1 MKANI
6 TIMSGDGVGPEITRE
21 AVKILQAIGSVFD
34 HDFSLDDVLFGGIA
48 IDKTG
53 TPYPEK
59 TQQACKNSDA
69 VLLGAVGG
77 PKWSDPN
84 MKVRPEKEGLLEMR
98 ADLGIYANIRPIKTY
113 RELIDNSPIKNRYL
127 ENIDM
132 VFVRELTGGIYFGEK
147 KKSDTSASDI
157 CEYSK
162 LEIERIARVAA
173 NIAQNRRK
181 KITSVDKANVMATS
195 QLWRSTTTELIAK
208 EYNELELE
216 HIFIDAATMHL
227 LSRPAD
233 FDVILTDNLFGDILT
248 DEAAMLTGSIGML
261 PSACLGENSFG
272 VYEPIHGSAPD
283 IANQGIA
290 NPCGAILSA
299 AMLLQYSLNLKEE
312 AQVIEQSVSGV
323 IEDGILTKDLTESG
337 YVSTEEMGTAVAKK
351 ILQA

>member
-21 AVKILQAIGSVFD
+21 AIKVLQAIESVFN
-34 HDFSLDDVLFGGIA
+34 HNLSIKKVLFGGIA
-48 IDKTG
+48 IDETG
-53 TPYPEK
+53 TPYPEE
-59 TQQACKNSDA
+59 TQKSCKNSDA

-113 RELIDNSPIKNRYL
+113 PELIDNSPIKNRYL

-162 LEIERIARVAA
+162 IEIERIARVAA
-173 NIAQNRRK
+173 NIAQSRRK

-195 QLWRSTTTELIAK
+195 QLWRSTTTELIMK
-208 EYNELELE
+208 EYKELELE

-312 AQVIEQSVSGV
+312 AQTIEQSIGGV
-323 IEDGILTKDLTESG
+323 IKEGILTKDLTDSR

-351 ILQA
+351 ILQS

>member
-1 MKANI
+1 
-6 TIMSGDGVGPEITRE
+6 MSGDGVGPEITQE

>member
-6 TIMSGDGVGPEITRE
+6 TIMSGDGVGPEITQE
-21 AVKILQAIGSVFD
+21 ALRTLHAIESVFD
-34 HDFSLDDVLFGGIA
+34 HDLSIKEVLFGGTA
-48 IDKTG
+48 IDETG
-53 TPYPEK
+53 TPYPDE
-59 TQQACKNSDA
+59 TQKSCKDSDA

-113 RELIDNSPIKNRYL
+113 QELIDNSPIKNRYL

-147 KKSDTSASDI
+147 KKTDNFASDI

-162 LEIERIARVAA
+162 VEIERITRVAA

-181 KITSVDKANVMATS
+181 KITSVDKANVLATS
-195 QLWRSTTTELIAK
+195 ELWRSATSELIAK

-261 PSACLGENSFG
+261 PSACLGENNFG

-290 NPCGAILSA
+290 NPCGAILSV
-299 AMLLQYSLNLKEE
+299 AMLLQYSLNLEEE
-312 AQVIEQSVSGV
+312 AQLIEQSVSGV
-323 IEDGILTKDLTESG
+323 IKDGILTKDLTHND
-337 YVSTEEMGTAVAKK
+337 YVTTEEMGTAVAKK
-351 ILQA
+351 ILQS

>member
-21 AVKILQAIGSVFD
+21 AVKVLQAIESVFD
-34 HDFSLDDVLFGGIA
+34 HDFSLDEVLFGGIA
-48 IDKTG
+48 IDETG
-53 TPYPEK
+53 TPYPEE
-59 TQQACKNSDA
+59 TQDSCKHSDA

-113 RELIDNSPIKNRYL
+113 PELIDNSPIKNRYL
-127 ENIDM
+127 KNIDM

-162 LEIERIARVAA
+162 VEIERITRVAA
-173 NIAQNRRK
+173 NIAQSRRK

-195 QLWRSTTTELIAK
+195 QLWRSTTTELIKK

-283 IANQGIA
+283 ISNQGIA

-299 AMLLQYSLNLKEE
+299 AMLLQYSLNLEDE
-312 AQVIEQSVSGV
+312 AQAIEQSIGGV
-323 IEDGILTKDLTESG
+323 IKEGILTKDLTDSG
-337 YVSTEEMGTAVAKK
+337 YVSTKEMGTAVAKK
-351 ILQA
+351 ILQS

>member
-6 TIMSGDGVGPEITRE
+6 TIMPGDGVGPEITRE
-21 AVKILQAIGSVFD
+21 AVKVLQAIESVFD
-34 HDFSLDDVLFGGIA
+34 HDLSIKEVLFGGIA
-48 IDKTG
+48 IDETG
-53 TPYPEK
+53 TPYPDE
-59 TQQACKNSDA
+59 TQKSCKDSDA

-113 RELIDNSPIKNRYL
+113 QELIDNSPIKNRYL

-147 KKSDTSASDI
+147 KKTATSASDI

-162 LEIERIARVAA
+162 VEIERITRVAA
-173 NIAQNRRK
+173 NIAQGRRK

-248 DEAAMLTGSIGML
+248 DEAAVLTGSIGML

-283 IANQGIA
+283 IANKDIA
-290 NPCGAILSA
+290 NPCGAILSV
-299 AMLLQYSLNLKEE
+299 AMLLQYSLNLQEE

-323 IEDGILTKDLTESG
+323 IKDGILTKDLTDSD
-337 YVSTEEMGTAVAKK
+337 YVSTEEMGTAVMKK
-351 ILQA
+351 ILQK

>member
-113 RELIDNSPIKNRYL
+113 PELIDNSPIKNRYL

-299 AMLLQYSLNLKEE
+299 AMLLQYSLNLKQE

>member
-6 TIMSGDGVGPEITRE
+6 TIMSGDGVGPEITQE
-21 AVKILQAIGSVFD
+21 AVKVLQAIEAVFD
-34 HDFSLDDVLFGGIA
+34 HDFSINEVLFGGIA
-48 IDKTG
+48 IDETG
-53 TPYPEK
+53 TPYPEE
-59 TQQACKNSDA
+59 TQKSCKDSDA

-98 ADLGIYANIRPIKTY
+98 SDLGIYANIRPIKTY
-113 RELIDNSPIKNRYL
+113 PELIDNSPIKNRYL
-127 ENIDM
+127 EGIDM

-147 KKSDTSASDI
+147 KKTDESASDI
-157 CEYSK
+157 CEYSRI
-162 LEIERIARVAA
+162 EIERITRVAA
-173 NIAQNRRK
+173 NIAQSRRK

-195 QLWRSTTTELIAK
+195 QLWRSTTTELIAN
-208 EYNELELE
+208 EYGELELE
-216 HIFIDAATMHL
+216 HIFIDAVTMHL

-261 PSACLGENSFG
+261 PSACLGEDSFG

-290 NPCGAILSA
+290 NPCGAILSV
-299 AMLLQYSLNLKEE
+299 AMLLQYSLSLEEE
-312 AQVIEQSVSGV
+312 AQVIEQSVAGV
-323 IEDGILTKDLTESG
+323 IEESILTKDVTGRG
-337 YVSTEEMGTAVAKK
+337 YVSTEEMGTAVSKK
-351 ILQA
+351 ILQI

>member
-1 MKANI
+1 MKAEL
-6 TIMSGDGVGPEITRE
+6 TIMPGDGVGPEITRE
-21 AVKILQAIGSVFD
+21 AVKVLQAIGSVFD
-34 HDFSLDDVLFGGIA
+34 HDFSLNEVLFGGIA
-48 IDKTG
+48 IDATG

-59 TQQACKNSDA
+59 TQQSCKNSDA

-84 MKVRPEKEGLLEMR
+84 MKIRPEKEGLLEMR

-113 RELIDNSPIKNRYL
+113 QELIDNSPIKNRYL

-147 KKSDTSASDI
+147 KKTDTSASDI

-162 LEIERIARVAA
+162 VEIERITRMAA
-173 NIAQNRRK
+173 NIAQGRRK

-208 EYNELELE
+208 EYSELELE
-216 HIFIDAATMHL
+216 HIFIDTAAMHL

-261 PSACLGENSFG
+261 PSACLGEDTFG

-290 NPCGAILSA
+290 NPCGAILSV
-299 AMLLQYSLNLKEE
+299 AMLLQYSLKLKEE
-312 AQVIEQSVSGV
+312 AQVIEQSVAGV
-323 IEDGILTKDLTESG
+323 IEESILTKDLTGSG
-337 YVSTEEMGTAVAKK
+337 YVSTEEMGTAVTKK
-351 ILQA
+351 ILQT

>member
-1 MKANI
+1 MKADI

-21 AVKILQAIGSVFD
+21 AVKALQAIGSVFD
-34 HDFSLDDVLFGGIA
+34 HDFSLNEVLFGGIA
-48 IDKTG
+48 IDETG

-84 MKVRPEKEGLLEMR
+84 MKIRPEKEGLLEMR

-113 RELIDNSPIKNRYL
+113 QELIDNSPIKNRYL

-147 KKSDTSASDI
+147 KKTDTFASDI

-162 LEIERIARVAA
+162 VEIERITRVAA
-173 NIAQNRRK
+173 NIAQGRRK

-195 QLWRSTTTELIAK
+195 QLWRSTTTELIEK
-208 EYNELELE
+208 EYSELELE

-261 PSACLGENSFG
+261 PSACLGEDSFG

-290 NPCGAILSA
+290 NPCGAILSV
-299 AMLLQYSLNLKEE
+299 AMLLQYSLSLEEE
-312 AQVIEQSVSGV
+312 AQVIEQSVAGV
-323 IEDGILTKDLTESG
+323 IEESILTKDLTGSG
-337 YVSTEEMGTAVAKK
+337 YVSTEEMGTAVTKK
-351 ILQA
+351 ILQT

>member
-21 AVKILQAIGSVFD
+21 AVKVLQTIGSVFD
-34 HDFSLDDVLFGGIA
+34 HDFSLDDALFGGIA
-48 IDKTG
+48 IDETG

-127 ENIDM
+127 KNIDM

-323 IEDGILTKDLTESG
+323 IEDGILTKDLTESD
-337 YVSTEEMGTAVAKK
+337 YVSTEEMGTAVTKK

>member
-21 AVKILQAIGSVFD
+21 AVKVLQAIGSVFD
-34 HDFSLDDVLFGGIA
+34 HNFSLDEVLFGGIA
-48 IDKTG
+48 IDETG

-299 AMLLQYSLNLKEE
+299 AMLLQYSLNLKQE

-351 ILQA
+351 ILQP

>member
-1 MKANI
+1 MKAYI
-6 TIMSGDGVGPEITRE
+6 TIMPGDGVGPEITRE
-21 AVKILQAIGSVFD
+21 AVKVLQAIETSFG
-34 HDFSLDDVLFGGIA
+34 HDFTLEEVLFGGIA
-48 IDKTG
+48 IDETG
-53 TPYPEK
+53 SPYPEE
-59 TQQACKNSDA
+59 TQRSCKSSDA

-84 MKVRPEKEGLLEMR
+84 MKVRPEKEGLLAMR
-98 ADLGIYANIRPIKTY
+98 ADLEIFANIRPIKTY
-113 RELIDNSPIKNRYL
+113 PQLIENSPIKNRYL
-127 ENIDM
+127 DNIDM
-132 VFVRELTGGIYFGEK
+132 VFVRELTGGIYFGKKEK
-147 KKSDTSASDI
+147 TETSASDI

-162 LEIERIARVAA
+162 VEIERITRVAA
-173 NIAQNRRK
+173 NIAQGRRK

-195 QLWRSTTTELIAK
+195 QLWRSTTTELIEE
-208 EYNELELE
+208 EYTDLELE

-227 LSRPAD
+227 LSRPAE
-233 FDVILTDNLFGDILT
+233 FDVLLTDNLFGDILT

-261 PSACLGENSFG
+261 PSACLGEDSFG

-323 IEDGILTKDLTESG
+323 IEDGILTKDLTESS
-337 YVSTEEMGTAVAKK
+337 YVSTEEVGTAVMEK
-351 ILQA
+351 ILQT

>member
-21 AVKILQAIGSVFD
+21 AVKVLQAIESVFD
-34 HDFSLDDVLFGGIA
+34 HDLSVKEVLFGGIA
-48 IDKTG
+48 IDETG
-53 TPYPEK
+53 TPYPEA
-59 TQQACKNSDA
+59 TQKSCKSSDA

-113 RELIDNSPIKNRYL
+113 PELIDNSPIKNRYL

-162 LEIERIARVAA
+162 VEIERIARVAA
-173 NIAQNRRK
+173 NIAQSRRK

-195 QLWRSTTTELIAK
+195 QLWRSTTTELIKK

-312 AQVIEQSVSGV
+312 AQAIEQSIGGV
-323 IEDGILTKDLTESG
+323 IKEGILTKDLTDSG

-351 ILQA
+351 ILQS

>member
-21 AVKILQAIGSVFD
+21 AVKVLQAIGSVFD
-34 HDFSLDDVLFGGIA
+34 HNFSLDEVLFGGIA
-48 IDKTG
+48 IDETG
-53 TPYPEK
+53 TPYPEE
-59 TQQACKNSDA
+59 TQKSCKNSDA

-113 RELIDNSPIKNRYL
+113 PELIDNSPIKNRYL

-162 LEIERIARVAA
+162 VEIERIARVAA

-195 QLWRSTTTELIAK
+195 QLWRSTTTELIKK

-312 AQVIEQSVSGV
+312 AQAIEQSIGGV
-323 IEDGILTKDLTESG
+323 IREGILTKDLTDSS

>member
-21 AVKILQAIGSVFD
+21 AVKVLQAIGSVFD
-34 HDFSLDDVLFGGIA
+34 HNFSLDEVLFGGIA
-48 IDKTG
+48 IDETG

-323 IEDGILTKDLTESG
+323 IEDGVLTKDLTESG
-337 YVSTEEMGTAVAKK
+337 YVSTEEMGTAVTEK

>member
-6 TIMSGDGVGPEITRE
+6 TIMPGDGVGPEITRE
-21 AVKILQAIGSVFD
+21 AVKVLQSIESVFN
-34 HDFSLDDVLFGGIA
+34 HNFSLNEVLFGGIA
-48 IDKTG
+48 IDETG
-53 TPYPEK
+53 TPYPEE
-59 TQQACKNSDA
+59 TQKSCKDSDA

-84 MKVRPEKEGLLEMR
+84 MKIRPEKEGLLEMR

-113 RELIDNSPIKNRYL
+113 PELIDNSPIKNHYL
-127 ENIDM
+127 KNIDM

-147 KKSDTSASDI
+147 KKTDISASDI

-162 LEIERIARVAA
+162 VEIERITRVAA
-173 NIAQNRRK
+173 NIAQGRRK

-195 QLWRSTTTELIAK
+195 QLWRSTTTELIEK

-227 LSRPAD
+227 LSRPVD

-312 AQVIEQSVSGV
+312 AQAIEQSVSGV
-323 IEDGILTKDLTESG
+323 IKEGVLTKDLTGSS
-337 YVSTEEMGTAVAKK
+337 YVSTEGMGTAVSKK
-351 ILQA
+351 ILQT

>member
-21 AVKILQAIGSVFD
+21 AVKVLQAIESFFD
-34 HDFSLDDVLFGGIA
+34 HDFSLDEVLFGGIA
-48 IDKTG
+48 IDETG

-113 RELIDNSPIKNRYL
+113 LELNDNSPIKNRYL

-312 AQVIEQSVSGV
+312 AQVIEQSIGGV
-323 IEDGILTKDLTESG
+323 IKEGILTKDLTDSG

-351 ILQA
+351 ILQS

>member
-6 TIMSGDGVGPEITRE
+6 TIMSGDGVGPEITQE
-21 AVKILQAIGSVFD
+21 AVKVLQAIEAVFD
-34 HDFSLDDVLFGGIA
+34 HDFSINEVLFGGIA
-48 IDKTG
+48 IDETG
-53 TPYPEK
+53 TPYPEE
-59 TQQACKNSDA
+59 TQKSCKDSDA

-98 ADLGIYANIRPIKTY
+98 SDLGIYANIRPIKTY
-113 RELIDNSPIKNRYL
+113 PELIDNSPIKNRYL

-147 KKSDTSASDI
+147 KKTDESASDI
-157 CEYSK
+157 CEYSRV
-162 LEIERIARVAA
+162 EIERITRVAA
-173 NIAQNRRK
+173 NIAQGRRK

-195 QLWRSTTTELIAK
+195 QLWRSTTTELIAN
-208 EYNELELE
+208 EYGELELE
-216 HIFIDAATMHL
+216 HIFIDAAAMHL

-261 PSACLGENSFG
+261 PSACLGEDSFG

-312 AQVIEQSVSGV
+312 AQVIEQSIAGV
-323 IEDGILTKDLTESG
+323 IKEGILTKDLTNSS
-337 YVSTEEMGTAVAKK
+337 YVSTEEMGTAVSKK
-351 ILQA
+351 ILKI

>member
-1 MKANI
+1 
-6 TIMSGDGVGPEITRE
+6 
-21 AVKILQAIGSVFD
+21 
-34 HDFSLDDVLFGGIA
+34 
-48 IDKTG
+48 
-53 TPYPEK
+53 
-59 TQQACKNSDA
+59 
-69 VLLGAVGG
+69 
-77 PKWSDPN
+77 

-233 FDVILTDNLFGDILT
+233 FDVILTDNLFGDFPSRWGHP
-248 DEAAMLTGSIGML
+248 MLTGSIGML

-272 VYEPIHGSAPD
+272 VYEPIQGQLLILRIKALPILGRD
-283 IANQGIA
+283 IICCNVV
-290 NPCGAILSA
+290 AILA
-299 AMLLQYSLNLKEE
+299 
-312 AQVIEQSVSGV
+312 
-323 IEDGILTKDLTESG
+323 
-337 YVSTEEMGTAVAKK
+337 
-351 ILQA
+351 

>member
-1 MKANI
+1 MKADI
-6 TIMSGDGVGPEITRE
+6 TIMPGDGVGPEITRE
-21 AVKILQAIGSVFD
+21 AVKVLQAVGSVFD
-34 HDFSLDDVLFGGIA
+34 HDFSLNEVLFGGIA
-48 IDKTG
+48 IDATG

-84 MKVRPEKEGLLEMR
+84 MKIRPEKEGLLEMR

-113 RELIDNSPIKNRYL
+113 QELIDNSPIKNRYL

-147 KKSDTSASDI
+147 KKTDAFASDI

-162 LEIERIARVAA
+162 AEIERITRVAA
-173 NIAQNRRK
+173 NIAQGRRK
-181 KITSVDKANVMATS
+181 KITSIDKANVMATS
-195 QLWRSTTTELIAK
+195 QLWRSTTTELIAE
-208 EYNELELE
+208 EYTDLELE

-227 LSRPAD
+227 LSRPAE
-233 FDVILTDNLFGDILT
+233 FDVLLTDNLFGDILT

-261 PSACLGENSFG
+261 PSACLGKNSFG

-290 NPCGAILSA
+290 NPCGAILST

-312 AQVIEQSVSGV
+312 AQVIEQSVAGV
-323 IEDGILTKDLTESG
+323 IEEGVLTKDLTGNG
-337 YVSTEEMGTAVAKK
+337 YVSTEEMGTAVTKK
-351 ILQA
+351 ILQT

>member
-21 AVKILQAIGSVFD
+21 AVKVLQAIASVYD
-34 HDFSLDDVLFGGIA
+34 HDLSIKEVLFGGIA
-48 IDKTG
+48 IDETG
-53 TPYPEK
+53 TPYPEE
-59 TQQACKNSDA
+59 TQKSCKNSDA

-98 ADLGIYANIRPIKTY
+98 ADLGIFANIRPIKTY
-113 RELIDNSPIKNRYL
+113 PELIDNSPIKNRYL

-162 LEIERIARVAA
+162 VEIERITRVAA
-173 NIAQNRRK
+173 NIAQSRRK

-195 QLWRSTTTELIAK
+195 QLWRSTTTELIKK

-283 IANQGIA
+283 IENQGIA

-299 AMLLQYSLNLKEE
+299 AMLLKYSLNLEEE
-312 AQVIEQSVSGV
+312 AQAIEQSIGGV
-323 IEDGILTKDLTESG
+323 IKEGILTKDLTDSG

>member
-6 TIMSGDGVGPEITRE
+6 TIMSGDGVGPEITQE
-21 AVKILQAIGSVFD
+21 AVKVLQAIEAVFD
-34 HDFSLDDVLFGGIA
+34 HDFSINEVLFGGIA
-48 IDKTG
+48 IDETG
-53 TPYPEK
+53 TPYPEE
-59 TQQACKNSDA
+59 TQKSCKNSDA

-98 ADLGIYANIRPIKTY
+98 SDLGIYANIRPIKTY
-113 RELIDNSPIKNRYL
+113 PELIDNSPIKNRYL
-127 ENIDM
+127 EDIDM

-147 KKSDTSASDI
+147 KKTDESASDI
-157 CEYSK
+157 CEYSRV
-162 LEIERIARVAA
+162 EIERITRVAA
-173 NIAQNRRK
+173 NIAQGRRK

-195 QLWRSTTTELIAK
+195 QLWRSTTTELIAN
-208 EYNELELE
+208 EYGELELE
-216 HIFIDAATMHL
+216 HIFIDAAAMHL

-261 PSACLGENSFG
+261 PSACLGEDSFG

-283 IANQGIA
+283 IATQGIA

-299 AMLLQYSLNLKEE
+299 SMLLQYSLNLKEE
-312 AQVIEQSVSGV
+312 AQVIEQSIAGV
-323 IEDGILTKDLTESG
+323 IKEGILTKDLTDSN
-337 YVSTEEMGTAVAKK
+337 YVTTEEMGTAVSKK
-351 ILQA
+351 ILQI

>member
-6 TIMSGDGVGPEITRE
+6 TIMSGDGVGPEITQE
-21 AVKILQAIGSVFD
+21 AVKVLQAIEAVFD
-34 HDFSLDDVLFGGIA
+34 HDFSINEVLFGGIA
-48 IDKTG
+48 IDETG
-53 TPYPEK
+53 TPYPEE
-59 TQQACKNSDA
+59 TQKSCKDSDA

-98 ADLGIYANIRPIKTY
+98 SDLGIYANIRPIKTY
-113 RELIDNSPIKNRYL
+113 PELIDNSPIKNRYL
-127 ENIDM
+127 EDIDM

-147 KKSDTSASDI
+147 KKTDESASDI
-157 CEYSK
+157 CEYSRV
-162 LEIERIARVAA
+162 EIERITRVAA
-173 NIAQNRRK
+173 NIAQGRRK

-195 QLWRSTTTELIAK
+195 QLWRSTTTELIAN
-208 EYNELELE
+208 EYGELELE
-216 HIFIDAATMHL
+216 HIFIDAAAMHL

-261 PSACLGENSFG
+261 PSACLGEDSFG

-290 NPCGAILSA
+290 NPCGAILSTS
-299 AMLLQYSLNLKEE
+299 MLLQYSLNLKEE
-312 AQVIEQSVSGV
+312 AQVIEQSIAGV
-323 IEDGILTKDLTESG
+323 IKEGILTKDLTDSN
-337 YVSTEEMGTAVAKK
+337 YVTTEEMGTAVSKK
-351 ILQA
+351 ILQI

>member
-1 MKANI
+1 
-6 TIMSGDGVGPEITRE
+6 
-21 AVKILQAIGSVFD
+21 
-34 HDFSLDDVLFGGIA
+34 
-48 IDKTG
+48 
-53 TPYPEK
+53 
-59 TQQACKNSDA
+59 
-69 VLLGAVGG
+69 
-77 PKWSDPN
+77 

-113 RELIDNSPIKNRYL
+113 PELIDNSPIKNRYL

-162 LEIERIARVAA
+162 VEIERIARVAA
-173 NIAQNRRK
+173 NIAQSRRK

-195 QLWRSTTTELIAK
+195 QLWRTTTTELIK
-208 EYNELELE
+208 NEYNELELE

-351 ILQA
+351 ILQP

>member
-48 IDKTG
+48 IDETG

-312 AQVIEQSVSGV
+312 AQIIEQSVSGV
-323 IEDGILTKDLTESG
+323 IEDGILTKDLTESD

-351 ILQA
+351 ILQS

>member
-1 MKANI
+1 
-6 TIMSGDGVGPEITRE
+6 MSGDGVGPEITRE

-290 NPCGAILSA
+290 NPSGAILSA

-351 ILQA
+351 ILQP